1 MFQQL
6 FRGLW
11 GDPNFKV
18 RSAER
23 DAQIDRERVSA
34 VVAAIEGALRD
45 AENEQTGL
53 SKRVDDAL
61 ARAAVTIGNATDE
74 YLDREPALD
83 HHQSLFSIEISNG
96 QRRLAELATM
106 IANLRYMKETTFAHF
121 PNFQSSSLES

>member
-6 FRGLW
+6 FRGLL

-23 DAQIDRERVSA
+23 DAQIDQERVSA
-34 VVAAIEGALRD
+34 VMEAITGALRD
-45 AENEQTGL
+45 AENEQAGL
-53 SKRVDDAL
+53 TRRVDNAL
-61 ARAAVTIGNATDE
+61 ACAAVTIGNAADE

-83 HHQSLFSIEISNG
+83 HHQTLFSIEISNG

-106 IANLRYMKETTFAHF
+106 IANLRYVKETTLAHF
-121 PNFQSSSLES
+121 PNFRPSRLES